1 MSDVTTE
8 TALTE
13 GRHEA
18 MTGGGCPHLEKGFDP
33 VLPEQVANPWP
44 WLAEARRDC
53 PVFYMPHYDQ
63 WCVTRHED
71 ALSVYRDPVTYSN
84 FGSHDMRV
92 PIPKALEGE
101 VPLDYHFPFVGQL
114 NTTDPPQH
122 TRIRK
127 LMQKAFTPRHLSERE
142 GEIRALANHLIDQLI
157 SDGHADLVAQLAS
170 PLPIRVVSGILGVP
184 PERTE
189 GFRDWAEDFFR
200 LSGATEIPE
209 QEAVLR
215 WRRMYQ
221 WDQFIRSFVAQRRA
235 HPQADLTSDLI
246 LAKSDDGS
254 PSLTDDELL
263 ANILGIVAAG
273 ADTTTILLT
282 HAVYLLMRNRGQ
294 WRELIEDPS
303 LAPRVI
309 EETMRLMG
317 PVRGL
322 RRTVTKDVELG
333 GVQLREGA
341 VLYLHVGS
349 ASRDEAVFE
358 EPERFDIHRENSSK
372 HLGFGIWTH
381 FCIGAPL
388 ARLEGR
394 VVLECLAER
403 MPDLALA
410 DEQAEIRYSENM
422 VLPSPRELQVKWKV
436 RTGD

>member
-1 MSDVTTE
+1 MSDGTIE
-8 TALTE
+8 AALPE
-13 GRHEA
+13 GEGARA
-18 MTGGGCPHLEKGFDP
+18 RAGGCPHLEEGFDP
-33 VLPEQVANPWP
+33 VLPEQVVNPWP
-44 WLAEARRDC
+44 WLTQARREC
-53 PVFYMPHYDQ
+53 PVFHMRQYDQ
-63 WCVTRHED
+63 WCVTRHQD
-71 ALSVYRDPVTYSN
+71 VLDVYRDPVTYSN

-92 PIPKALEGE
+92 PIPAALEGE

-127 LMQKAFTPRHLSERE
+127 LMQKAFTPKHVGERE
-142 GEIRALANHLIDQLI
+142 GEIRALANHLIDQFI
-157 SDGHADLVAQLAS
+157 DEGQVDFVGRFTS

-209 QEAVLR
+209 QEAIVR

-221 WDQFIRSFVAQRRA
+221 WDQFIRSFVAERRA
-235 HPQADLTSDLI
+235 NPQADLTSDLI
-246 LAKSDDGS
+246 LAKSDDGA

-282 HAVYLLMRNRGQ
+282 HAVYLLMRNPEQ
-294 WRELIEDPS
+294 WNELVADPS
-303 LAPRVI
+303 LAPRAI

-333 GVQLREGA
+333 GTELPKGS

-358 EPERFDIHRENSSK
+358 EPERFDLHRENASK

-394 VVLECLAER
+394 VVLECLADR
-403 MPDLALA
+403 IPDLRLVDPDAAL
-410 DEQAEIRYSENM
+410 QYTENM
-422 VLPSPRELQVKWKV
+422 VLPSPREMQVRWGAKSN
-436 RTGD
+436 G